1 MKRVSFLLFG
11 FIFIGL
17 YLFIYDPNSSF
28 KEQEIKQTQFFS
40 VIKPI
45 WKIQIQ
51 NTKDSYEL
59 NSLKALQEEN
69 KEVFLL
75 DEPIFSELQNQI
87 VDKIAEYKNEILY
100 LKAQDP
106 AWRQEISLQTTEI
119 IDRMNRKLKNTKI
132 KKIQLR

>member
-1 MKRVSFLLFG
+1 MKRLSFLLFA

-75 DEPIFSELQNQI
+75 DEPIFKTYRDNKSKSSASSVSAVFDLGNELLIMTNN
-87 VDKIAEYKNEILY
+87 VH
-100 LKAQDP
+100 
-106 AWRQEISLQTTEI
+106 
-119 IDRMNRKLKNTKI
+119 
-132 KKIQLR
+132 